1 MKMNKRLLVLVVL
14 ATLALLVLPACGI
27 SNDIKGA
34 GDVGKEFMAALKN
47 GDNQASWDMVTSDIK
62 DEIGSYDNWVT
73 FTAPRTFENFTL
85 NSTNIEND
93 KATLEGEATLG
104 ADTYKVTLILYK
116 SGDSWQVAGLDFTL
130 K

>member
-1 MKMNKRLLVLVVL
+1 MNKRLIMVLVL
-14 ATLALLVLPACGI
+14 ATLALFVLPACGI

-34 GDVGKEFMAALKN
+34 GDVGKEFMAALKS

-62 DEIGSYDNWVT
+62 DEIGNYDNWVA
-73 FTAPRTFENFTL
+73 FTAPRQFENFTL

-93 KATLEGEATLG
+93 KATLEGEATIG
-104 ADTYKVTLILYK
+104 GDTYKVTLILYK
-116 SGDSWQVAGLDFTL
+116 SGDTWQVAGVDFSL

>member
-1 MKMNKRLLVLVVL
+1 MNKRLLVLVVL
-14 ATLALLVLPACGI
+14 ATLALMVLPACGI
-27 SNDIKGA
+27 SNDIKSA
-34 GDVGKEFMAALKN
+34 GDVGKSFMEALKT
-47 GDNQASWDMVTSDIK
+47 GDNQASWNMVTSDIK

-73 FTAPRTFENFTL
+73 FTAPRTFEKFTL
-85 NSTNIEND
+85 NSTNIENN

-116 SGDSWQVAGLDFTL
+116 SGDTWQVAGLDFSL